1 MRVIGKDFCEE
12 PGLGLLDARLGETTG
27 GRLSI
32 ESRST
37 VRIIVGLIDSLTCL
51 GLRSGPL
58 TLPGLALLFAFWMN
72 GTALLE
78 KGLSPWP
85 EIA

>member
-12 PGLGLLDARLGETTG
+12 AGLGVECLLDAWLGEGTG
-27 GRLSI
+27 RVLSI
-32 ESRST
+32 ESRSA
-37 VRIIVGLIDSLTCL
+37 VRIIVGPINSLTRR

-58 TLPGLALLFAFWMN
+58 ALRGLALSFAFWMN

-78 KGLSPWP
+78 KGL
-85 EIA
+85 

>member
-12 PGLGLLDARLGETTG
+12 AGLGVECLLDAWLGERSGT
-27 GRLSI
+27 GRLNI
-32 ESRST
+32 ESRSA
-37 VRIIVGLIDSLTCL
+37 VRIIVGLTNSLTCL

-58 TLPGLALLFAFWMN
+58 TLPGLALSFAFWMN

-78 KGLSPWP
+78 KGLSP
-85 EIA
+85 

>member
-32 ESRST
+32 QST
-37 VRIIVGLIDSLTCL
+37 SAVQISVGLINSLTRL

-58 TLPGLALLFAFWMN
+58 ALRGLAFSFAFWMN
-72 GTALLE
+72 GTALLG
-78 KGLSPWP
+78 KGLSP
-85 EIA
+85 

>member
-1 MRVIGKDFCEE
+1 MGVIGNDFCEE
-12 PGLGLLDARLGETTG
+12 AGLGVRGLLDALLGG
-27 GRLSI
+27 RRLSI
-32 ESRST
+32 ESRSA

-58 TLPGLALLFAFWMN
+58 TLPGLALSFAFWMN

-78 KGLSPWP
+78 KGLSP
-85 EIA
+85 